1 MSSKNFACL
10 DSETLLNV
18 AISTITQQT
27 LYLVQTSEQ

>member
-18 AISTITQQT
+18 AISTITQTDT
-27 LYLVQTSEQ
+27 LPCTNF